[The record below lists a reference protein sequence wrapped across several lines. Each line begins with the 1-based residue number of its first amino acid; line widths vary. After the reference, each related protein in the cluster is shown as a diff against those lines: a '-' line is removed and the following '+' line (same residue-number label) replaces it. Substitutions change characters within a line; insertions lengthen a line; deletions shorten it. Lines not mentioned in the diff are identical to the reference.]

1 MTLDPKRP
9 GVQPQIGKGR
19 VPYREIYV
27 FMIGGGSYAEYQT
40 MQEYIKNH
48 PDRQITYGC
57 TELLNGESFLRQ
69 IGSL

>member
-19 VPYREIYV
+19 VPYREVFV

-40 MQEYIKNH
+40 IQEYIKNH
-48 PDRQITYGC
+48 PDCDR
-57 TELLNGESFLRQ
+57 FARD
-69 IGSL
+69 